1 MPETPTAPPG
11 SPAPVFGGRRLLY
24 VATGSVATMFLPMWL
39 HWLKEVHPELEVRVA
54 LTRSAR
60 NFVGSSAVALTG
72 GRPPITDEWPQTPD
86 SALHVEL
93 ADWPDTIL
101 VHPATFHF
109 TARFALGLADSPL
122 LLALECTPAAIAIA
136 PSPPPGGEKSPAYL
150 RHIAALQERPNTV
163 VVPPKPGFSLS
174 TGKPSTSAATVPDCL
189 NALEKQRRT
198 MAQNSPAK
206 DAA

>member
-1 MPETPTAPPG
+1 MPETPPAPPRG
-11 SPAPVFGGRRLLY
+11 QAPVFGGRRLLY

-54 LTRSAR
+54 LTRSAG

-72 GRPPITDEWPQTPD
+72 GRPPLLDVWPTQPD

-93 ADWPDTIL
+93 ADWPDTVL

-122 LLALECTPAAIAIA
+122 LLALECTSAAIAVA
-136 PSPPPGGEKSPAYL
+136 PSPPPGGDKSPAYL
-150 RHIAALQERPNTV
+150 RHTAQLQERPNV
-163 VVPPKPGFSLS
+163 VVAPPKPGFSLS
-174 TGKPSTSAATVPDCL
+174 TGEPSTSAATVPDCL
-189 NALEKQRRT
+189 TALEKLRQS
-198 MAQNSPAK
+198 MAPSRPVK